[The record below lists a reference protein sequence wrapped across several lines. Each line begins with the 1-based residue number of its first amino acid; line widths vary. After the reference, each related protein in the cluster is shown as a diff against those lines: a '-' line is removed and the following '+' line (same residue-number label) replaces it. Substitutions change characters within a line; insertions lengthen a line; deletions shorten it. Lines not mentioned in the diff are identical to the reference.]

1 MTLYRQIATGIIVL
15 LVLCFTGTV
24 VLSTN
29 NLRAFLESQMETHA
43 QDTATSLGLSLSP
56 HMLPVDMAIVE
67 SMVDA
72 IYDRGYYSTIAITA
86 LDGKTL
92 LERRSTVETD
102 RAPAW
107 FIDAIALQPPV
118 AQALVMSGWK
128 QTATVQVTS
137 NPANAYSELWSN
149 TVDTFWLFLSSAALL
164 LALSL
169 LAVKILLKPL
179 KSVEDQ
185 AEAICNKSYPIQK
198 ALPRTRELRRVVLAM
213 NHLSEKL
220 EEIFTE
226 QAEFT
231 ERLRK
236 QAYMDPVTG
245 IGNRRYFTRLL
256 GTRLESPE
264 DGTHGALLI
273 LEVNQLDRVNK
284 TSGYTTGN
292 ALLARTAELI
302 SARLDL
308 HEDCIA
314 TRIKGAE
321 FAIVATGASKSET
334 ETLAEV
340 LCHDLLQLWSDGLV
354 EVDNIV
360 HIGIALWKQGD
371 ILSELLSEA
380 DVALSTAKS
389 RMQNSWHL
397 YVPPASEQSGIH
409 GEEHWHDFLKQIVDS
424 GQISLVAQPVQVLG
438 NNAPTLLH
446 KEVLLRIADK
456 DGIPIPAGIF
466 MPMAERVGLASN
478 IDRLA
483 IEKLLNI
490 MESEAETATSYAVNI
505 ASTSLRSPPFKEWL
519 YSKLHSKP
527 AIARRLLI
535 EFSEYS
541 ALVSLQDTASFI
553 EQLGTLGCRCG
564 IDQFGR
570 GFYSFGYLRSIKVS
584 YLKVDSSY
592 TRRIDQEEDNQFF
605 IRALTDTAHSIDIKV
620 IAQSVETA
628 EECSIFES
636 LRLDGTQGHLSGKP
650 EPLG

>member
-1 MTLYRQIATGIIVL
+1 MQPL
-15 LVLCFTGTV
+15 
-24 VLSTN
+24 
-29 NLRAFLESQMETHA
+29 
-43 QDTATSLGLSLSP
+43 
-56 HMLPVDMAIVE
+56 DMAIVE

-72 IYDRGYYSTIAITA
+72 IFDRGYYSTIAITA
-86 LDGKTL
+86 LDGETL
-92 LERRSTVETD
+92 LERSSTFDTD
-102 RAPAW
+102 GVPTW

-137 NPANAYSELWSN
+137 NPANAHSELWSN
-149 TVDTFWLFLSSAALL
+149 TVDTFWLFLASAAIL

-169 LAVKILLKPL
+169 LAVKILLRPL
-179 KSVEDQ
+179 RNVEHQ
-185 AEAICNKSYPIQK
+185 ADAICNKSYPVQK
-198 ALPRTRELRRVVLAM
+198 SLPRTRELRRVVLAM

-256 GTRLESPE
+256 GSQLESPE
-264 DGTHGALLI
+264 DGTKGALLI

-284 TSGYTTGN
+284 TSGYTAGN

-302 SARLDL
+302 NARLDA
-308 HEDCIA
+308 HENCIA
-314 TRIKGAE
+314 SRIKGAE
-321 FAIVATGASKSET
+321 FAILATGASKMET
-334 ETLAEV
+334 EALAEA
-340 LCHDLLQLWSDGLV
+340 LCHDLLQLRSDGLV
-354 EVDNIV
+354 EADNIV
-360 HIGIALWKQGD
+360 HIGIALWQQGD
-371 ILSELLSEA
+371 TLSDLLSEA
-380 DVALSTAKS
+380 DVALSSAKS
-389 RMQNSWHL
+389 RKQNSWHL
-397 YVPPASEQSGIH
+397 YMPPAGEQTGIH
-409 GEEHWHDFLKQIVDS
+409 GEEHWHDYLKQIVDS
-424 GQISLVAQPVQVLG
+424 RQISLVSQPVQELG
-438 NNAPTLLH
+438 SNAPTLLH
-446 KEVLLRIADK
+446 KEVLVRISDE
-456 DGIPIPAGIF
+456 DGIPVAAGIF
-466 MPMAERVGLASN
+466 MPMAERVGLASK
-478 IDRLA
+478 IDQLA
-483 IEKLLNI
+483 IDKLLKI
-490 MESEAETATSYAVNI
+490 MESETDTATGYAVNI
-505 ASTSLRSPPFKEWL
+505 SATSLRSPTFKEWL
-519 YSKLHSKP
+519 YNRLHSKP

-541 ALVSLQDTASFI
+541 ALVNLQDTGSFI

-605 IRALTDTAHSIDIKV
+605 IRALTDTAHSIDIQV
-620 IAQSVETA
+620 IAQSVETT
-628 EECSIFES
+628 EECSVFES
-636 LRLDGTQGHLSGKP
+636 LRLDGTQGHLLGKP